1 MSNATMSDVGG
12 IMAGSLIA
20 SAILD
25 TLMGK
30 GVLTLADVRQT
41 VQNARGA
48 LGQNPLAPFD
58 SEAASILDWML
69 TVRFA
74 DNSVHE

>member
-1 MSNATMSDVGG
+1 
-12 IMAGSLIA
+12 
-20 SAILD
+20 
-25 TLMGK
+25 MGK
-30 GVLTLADVRQT
+30 GALTLADVRQT